1 MELERA
7 EGAVPVQGPEAKSG
21 ETYARCDIEDVGFGG
36 YTMQHSYCGWWN
48 IDDGVR
54 WLF

>member
-21 ETYARCDIEDVGFGG
+21 ETYARRDIEDIGFGG
-36 YTMQHSYCGWWN
+36 YTICSIRTAGGGISMME
-48 IDDGVR
+48 
-54 WLF
+54 